1 MLYEF
6 RQNNSGGAF
15 VINSTLDTNLWI
27 EADSPKEAN
36 KAAQSIGV
44 YFDGCEIGVDCS
56 CCGDRWHRVDDHF
69 DAVKIEYV
77 RYLLEAGHA
86 KRIKIMDKNGKMY
99 RIGQNLDEIP
109 WRQSFHA
116 QDRYI
121 LEQLMEK
128 AID

>member
-15 VINSTLDTNLWI
+15 VINRNLDINLWI
-27 EADSPKEAN
+27 EADSPEDAN
-36 KAAQSIGV
+36 KTAQSIGV

-56 CCGDRWHRVDDHF
+56 CCGDRWYMANEYNV
-69 DAVKIEYV
+69 VKMNYI
-77 RYLLEAGHA
+77 RHLLEAGHA

-109 WRQSFHA
+109 WRQSFHP